1 MSSPGSADDQVSGA
15 GERALIDR
23 IRRRVPPAPASLV
36 VGIGDDAAV
45 AVPDRGALQVL
56 TTDALVEGVHFDRR
70 YSTPADIG
78 YKALAVNISD
88 VASMGGAPRFALL
101 SLMLP
106 LGITTDEVDGL
117 LDGLL
122 ELAAETRVSL
132 AGGNITRSPGPL
144 VVDVTVIG
152 SVKPRKI
159 LTRGGAKAGDVLYVT
174 GQIGAAAAGLAWL
187 RREADAQGQGEE
199 RVRGTVLPRP
209 EKPEQAECVARHC
222 RPEPRARIGA
232 LLGRNRAAS
241 ACMDLSDGLADGVT
255 QLSAASRTGAT
266 IDAALLPIHPGAHAW
281 FGGTGED
288 VVAACVA
295 GGDDYELLFAVPRR
309 ARRRL
314 RTVLQESRGVPI
326 TRIGE
331 LTADGAVGLLRDGR
345 LEALPAGF
353 VHF

>member
-1 MSSPGSADDQVSGA
+1 LSSPGNPPVTNHARVSDV
-15 GERALIDR
+15 GERALIER
-23 IRRRVPPAPASLV
+23 IRRRVPAAPRELL

-56 TTDALVEGVHFDRR
+56 TTDALVEGIHFDRR
-70 YSTPADIG
+70 FSTPSDIG
-78 YKALAVNISD
+78 YKALAVNVSD

-106 LGITTDEVDGL
+106 AGITQEDVDGL

-122 ELAAETRVSL
+122 ELAGETRVHL

-144 VVDVTVIG
+144 VVDVTVVG

-159 LTRGGAKAGDVLYVT
+159 LTRSGARPGDVLYVT
-174 GQIGAAAAGLAWL
+174 GMLGAAAAGLGWL
-187 RREADAQGQGEE
+187 QARPDTPRRDSVIARPSDPAMAD
-199 RVRGTVLPRP
+199 
-209 EKPEQAECVARHC
+209 CVARYC

-232 LLGRNRAAS
+232 LLGRTRAAS
-241 ACMDLSDGLADGVT
+241 ACMDLSDGLADAVT
-255 QLSAASRTGAT
+255 QLAAASGTGAT
-266 IDAALLPIHPGAHAW
+266 IDAALIPLHPSARDW
-281 FGGTGED
+281 F
-288 VVAACVA
+288 AAAGDDAVSACAA

-309 ARRRL
+309 TRNRL
-314 RTVLQESRGVPI
+314 RGVIQESRGVSI

-331 LTADGAVGLLRDGR
+331 LTPGGSVALDRAGR
-345 LEALPAGF
+345 LETLPPGF